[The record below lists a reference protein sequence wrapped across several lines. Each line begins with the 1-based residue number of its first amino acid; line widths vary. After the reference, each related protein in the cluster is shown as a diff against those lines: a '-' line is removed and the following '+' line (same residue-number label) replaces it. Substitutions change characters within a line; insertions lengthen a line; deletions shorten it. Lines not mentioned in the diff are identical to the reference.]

1 MFDSASGLGQVPVR
15 GYTGRMKVG
24 LPAVKRERHF
34 TYADYKTWPD
44 DERWELIDGV
54 AYLMAAPNRPHQ
66 EVVGEIFSQ
75 LKTFLKGKPCRVYV
89 SPFDVLLASFV
100 GQNEDDIDTVVQPDV
115 AVFCDSEKL
124 TYKGATGA
132 PDLAV
137 EVLSPWTMK
146 KDLSEKFRAFER
158 AGVREYWVVDP
169 AHRTIMAY
177 VRIGDRFGDGALHQ
191 FEAKVASAVLEG
203 FEVSLDEVFAGIDL
217 PSS

>member
-1 MFDSASGLGQVPVR
+1 M
-15 GYTGRMKVG
+15 G

-34 TYADYKTWPD
+34 TYGDYKNWPD

-89 SPFDVLLASFV
+89 SPFDVLLPAFDD
-100 GQNEDDIDTVVQPDV
+100 QQEDEVDTVVQPDV

-158 AGVREYWVVDP
+158 SGVREYWVVDP
-169 AHRTIMAY
+169 AHRTLMAY
-177 VRIGDRFGDGALHQ
+177 IRVADRFGDGSLYLE
-191 FEAKVASAVLEG
+191 EAKVSSVVLPG
-203 FEVSLDEVFAGIDL
+203 FDLPLAEVFSGVDL
-217 PSS
+217 TSP

>member
-1 MFDSASGLGQVPVR
+1 
-15 GYTGRMKVG
+15 VG

-34 TYADYKTWPD
+34 TYKDYQSWPD

-75 LKTFLKGKPCRVYV
+75 LKAFLKGKPCRVYV
-89 SPFDVLLASFV
+89 SPFDVLLPAFE
-100 GQNEDDIDTVVQPDV
+100 GQDEDEVDTVVQPDV

-124 TYKGATGA
+124 TYKGTTGA

-158 AGVREYWVVDP
+158 SGVREYWVVDP
-169 AHRTIMAY
+169 AHRTLMAY
-177 VRIGDRFGDGALHQ
+177 VRVGDRFGDGTLSQDAATVPSTVLAGFALPLA
-191 FEAKVASAVLEG
+191 EAFSGVDLAS
-203 FEVSLDEVFAGIDL
+203 S
-217 PSS
+217 